1 MKIYTK
7 TGDKGTTALIG
18 GTRVPKYDVRIEAYG
33 TLDEL
38 MSFIGLLHDQP
49 QVDSAT
55 KNTLI
60 TIESRLMDCAAI
72 LAADEATKK
81 KIPQIKDSDI
91 EFLEK
96 TIDSYYSELEPLNAF
111 ILPCGHQAISICHVC
126 RTICRRAERQVVKLA
141 SEITIPENTSR
152 YINRLSDY
160 LFALSRILSKKL
172 NVEQIKWQPNE

>member
-18 GTRVPKYDVRIEAYG
+18 GTRVPKFDVRIESYG
-33 TLDEL
+33 TIDEL

-49 QVDSAT
+49 QVDDAT
-55 KNTLI
+55 KNILI

-72 LAADEATKK
+72 FAADELTKK

-91 EFLEK
+91 EFLET
-96 TIDSYYSELEPLNAF
+96 TIDNYYSKLDPLNAF
-111 ILPCGHQAISICHVC
+111 ILPCGHQAISLCHVC

-141 SEITIPENTSR
+141 SEIEIPENTNM

-160 LFALSRILSKKL
+160 FFALSRILSKKL